1 MNKRKLLEKLENSQK
16 NVRYGDFVALIEAFG
31 FRRTRGEGSHE
42 IYRRVGVADIV
53 NIQSNKGKAK
63 AYQVRQFLS
72 LIETYNLRLEE
83 E

>member
-1 MNKRKLLEKLENSQK
+1 MNKRKLLQKLENSQK
-16 NVRYGDFVALIEAFG
+16 NIRYGDFVALIEAFG

-42 IYRRVGVADIV
+42 IYRREGVADLV
-53 NIQSNKGKAK
+53 SIQSNKGKAK

-72 LIETYNLRLEE
+72 LIEIYNLRLEE